1 MTFPRVGFLGCGAI
15 ARLHALCLAEIGV
28 GMRGGYDIDAKTAAS
43 FVNDFGGES
52 FSNAEELC
60 RHPDIDAVY
69 ICSRH
74 DSHVDYIE
82 LASREKKPV
91 YCEKPL
97 AMTVQ
102 GALRAREA
110 VDRADIPVVMGFN
123 HRYSPGMLALKRE
136 LDARNGKIDAMTI
149 QFATGPFLSGWAGR
163 IDEGGGVFLALGSHV
178 LDLAGYLCEDT
189 ITELKALSALE
200 RYTPDGLPDTCGFL
214 MRTRRGALITA
225 SAHDFGMP
233 IYSTAPG
240 NNVNV
245 VHVFVKN
252 AVITGKTTEVVV
264 FEDGE
269 VTRQDFAGTI
279 EELWGYR
286 EINRRFVNVVLGREA
301 SVPRIGSGLRVA
313 ELVERCRINA
323 DSNGTQ

>member
-1 MTFPRVGFLGCGAI
+1 MARRPNRRNHRRRQEADPRV
-15 ARLHALCLAEIGV
+15 
-28 GMRGGYDIDAKTAAS
+28 

-69 ICSRH
+69 IWSRH

-82 LASREKKPV
+82 LASRERKPM

-136 LDARNGKIDAMTI
+136 IDARSGEIDAMTI
-149 QFATGPFLSGWAGR
+149 QFATGPFLSGWAGS

-189 ITELKALSALE
+189 VTELK
-200 RYTPDGLPDTCGFL
+200 
-214 MRTRRGALITA
+214 
-225 SAHDFGMP
+225 
-233 IYSTAPG
+233 
-240 NNVNV
+240 
-245 VHVFVKN
+245 KN
-252 AVITGKTTEVVV
+252 AVVTGKTAEVVV

-286 EINRRFVNVVLGREA
+286 EIDRRFIDVVLGREA

-323 DSNGTQ
+323 DSNATQ